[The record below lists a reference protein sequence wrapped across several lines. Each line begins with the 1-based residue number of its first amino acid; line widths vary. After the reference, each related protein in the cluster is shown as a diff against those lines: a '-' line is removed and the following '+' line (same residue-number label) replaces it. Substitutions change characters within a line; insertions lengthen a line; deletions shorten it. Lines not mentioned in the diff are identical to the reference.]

1 MSETLLIA
9 ILGIVSTLLS
19 IVISFALGQ
28 RAEKSK
34 QSLLIRAEM
43 LKPIDE
49 WLKGAEKMVG
59 IFSDTVATI
68 ALNMPLPVNYN
79 FNERRNASNFMAEKT
94 NQVLGIVA
102 SNTLQTGKTKR
113 LARELG
119 EIIQQIDKLIKFELL
134 PRENDLIERSNNS
147 TLTKGNML
155 EAGSLKLQLDSLL
168 QKSHSLIAQ
177 IKTSLK

>member
-1 MSETLLIA
+1 MSESLLIT
-9 ILGIVSTLLS
+9 ILGIAGTLLS
-19 IVISFALGQ
+19 VIVSFGLGQ

-59 IFSDTVATI
+59 IFSDTMASL
-68 ALNMPLPVNYN
+68 ALNMPLPVNYD

-94 NQVLGIVA
+94 NQVLGVVA
-102 SNTLQTGKTKR
+102 SNILQTNKTKR
-113 LARELG
+113 LAKELS
-119 EIIQQIDKLIKFELL
+119 ETIKQIDTLIKFELL
-134 PRENDLIERSNNS
+134 PRESDLINRSNNR

-155 EAGSLKLQLDSLL
+155 EAGSLKQQLDSLL
-168 QKSHSLIAQ
+168 QKAHLLIAQ
-177 IKTSLK
+177 IKTSLT